1 VALAVDVPARA
12 GLDAVALAQGIGR
25 PLATL
30 LIGAALLA
38 AGCTGDGRPTATSA
52 QPSSPPAT
60 RSAAYGITCLKGAE
74 RLRRFAFASVRG

>member
-1 VALAVDVPARA
+1 MALAVDVPARA
-12 GLDAVALAQGIGR
+12 GLDAVAQGIGR